1 MSPSPI
7 PAFKLNNGLEMPSI
21 GFGCWKLGKS
31 TAADQVY
38 NAIKAGYRLFDG
50 AEDYGNEQEV
60 GEGVKRAIDEGI
72 VTREEIFL
80 TSKLWNN
87 YHDPKNVETALNK
100 TLKDLK
106 VDYVDLFL
114 IHFPIAFKFVPIEEK
129 YPPGFYCGDGDN
141 FVYEDVPILET
152 WKALE
157 KLVKAGKIRSIG
169 VSNFP
174 GALLLDLFRGA
185 TIKPA
190 VLQVEHHPYLQQP
203 KLIEYAQKVGITV
216 TAYSSFGPQSFVEM
230 NQGRALNT
238 PTLFEHDVIKAIAAK
253 HNKVPAEV
261 LLRWSAQRGIA
272 VIPKSNLPERLVQN
286 RSFNDFELTKE
297 DFEEISKLDI
307 NLRFNDPW
315 DWDNIPIFV

>member
-1 MSPSPI
+1 MSASI
-7 PAFKLNNGLEMPSI
+7 PDIKLSSGHLMPSI
-21 GFGCWKLGKS
+21 GFGCWKLANA
-31 TAADQVY
+31 TAGEQVY
-38 NAIKAGYRLFDG
+38 QAIKAGYRLFDG
-50 AEDYGNEQEV
+50 AEDYGNEKEV
-60 GEGVKRAIDEGI
+60 GDGVKRAIDEGL
-72 VTREEIFL
+72 VKREEIFL

-100 TLKDLK
+100 TLADLK

-114 IHFPIAFKFVPIEEK
+114 IAFPIAFKFVPIEEK
-129 YPPGFYCGDGDN
+129 YPPGFYCGDGNN

-157 KLVKAGKIRSIG
+157 KLVAAGKIKSIG

-174 GALLLDLFRGA
+174 GALLLDLLRGA

-203 KLIEYAQKVGITV
+203 KLIEFAQKAGVTI

-238 PTLFEHDVIKAIAAK
+238 PTLFAHDTIKAIAAK
-253 HNKVPAEV
+253 YNKTPAEV
-261 LLRWSAQRGIA
+261 LLRWAAQRGIA

-286 RSFNDFELTKE
+286 RSFNTFDLTKE
-297 DFEEISKLDI
+297 DFEEIAKLDI
-307 NLRFNDPW
+307 GLRFNDPW